1 MSSRFFLLALALL
14 SPSLGGAQVK
24 QGSWTPVSETME
36 RGYSSLSYQIE
47 TVRPDFYK
55 TGEGKR

>member
-36 RGYSSLSYQIE
+36 RGYSSLSY
-47 TVRPDFYK
+47 
-55 TGEGKR
+55 